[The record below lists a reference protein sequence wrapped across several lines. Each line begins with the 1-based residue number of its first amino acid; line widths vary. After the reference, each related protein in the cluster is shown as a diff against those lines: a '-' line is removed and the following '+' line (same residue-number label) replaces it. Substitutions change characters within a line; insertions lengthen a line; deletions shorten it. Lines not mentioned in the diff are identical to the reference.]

1 VPLAVAVKDPGM
13 IIDCH
18 RLASF
23 CREQAQEWQPAWQ
36 HGVDGLAYARTV
48 DKAALASTQLAYL
61 GAGLERVC
69 KRDQFSGAWKRI
81 EQELVAML
89 GPKWRPPAPAAAG
102 AAP

>member
-1 VPLAVAVKDPGM
+1 VKDPGM

-23 CREQAQEWQPAWQ
+23 CREQAQQWQPAWQ

-48 DKAALASTQLAYL
+48 DKEALLSTQLAYL

-69 KRDQFSGAWKRI
+69 KRDQYSGAWKRI
-81 EQELVAML
+81 EQELVALL
-89 GPKWRPPAPAAAG
+89 GPKWRPPAPTARGAG
-102 AAP
+102 T